1 MPDLRTV
8 HAKGPWQVDLA
19 PGGGPD
25 LVIAFASIGHDPAR
39 MPSPEFVGSASARGR
54 RALFVMDQSRSWAT
68 DPGFVPALKA
78 GLAAAG
84 PAARILCIG
93 SSMGAVAAL
102 CAAPVV
108 NACATLAF
116 GPQSDLT
123 DPRWH
128 ALTRDLPRPPL
139 PPPHG
144 WTVLFHGLAN
154 DAAQAAGFAQSAGT
168 DHLLFPD
175 LAHSD
180 LTAWLKSRGLLQG
193 LIDSAL
199 ATDRRRLL
207 RIAAGAGAF
216 QRRKQGKP

>member
-8 HAKGPWQVDLA
+8 HSEGPWQVDLA
-19 PGGGPD
+19 CGGGPD

-39 MPSPEFVGSASARGR
+39 MPSPEFVASASAGGR

-68 DPGFVPALKA
+68 DPGFVPALRA
-78 GLAAAG
+78 GLAAVG

-102 CAAPVV
+102 RAAALVD
-108 NACATLAF
+108 ARATLAF

-128 ALTRDLPRPPL
+128 TLTRDLPRTPL
-139 PPPHG
+139 PAPHG
-144 WTVLFHGLAN
+144 WTVLFHGLAD
-154 DAAQAAGFAQSAGT
+154 DAAQAAGFAPAAGT

-180 LTAWLKSRGLLQG
+180 LTARLRSLGLLQG
-193 LIDSAL
+193 LIDAAL

-207 RIAAGAGAF
+207 RIATGAGAF
-216 QRRKQGKP
+216 QRRKQCKP